1 MPGPEGGRG
10 SQGRALHAP
19 TLVWKQKM
27 VTEMDTT
34 AVMIIARMTAL
45 VSYTLREGAS
55 GEGRSG
61 V

>member
-1 MPGPEGGRG
+1 
-10 SQGRALHAP
+10 
-19 TLVWKQKM
+19 M